1 MDRTGVKG
9 IKVGGKFL
17 SILFIERVLTF
28 EKYTK
33 F

>member
-17 SILFIERVLTF
+17 STLFMERILTF
-28 EKYTK
+28 EKYIK

>member
-1 MDRTGVKG
+1 MARTGVKG

-17 SILFIERVLTF
+17 SILFMERVLTF
-28 EKYTK
+28 EKYIK